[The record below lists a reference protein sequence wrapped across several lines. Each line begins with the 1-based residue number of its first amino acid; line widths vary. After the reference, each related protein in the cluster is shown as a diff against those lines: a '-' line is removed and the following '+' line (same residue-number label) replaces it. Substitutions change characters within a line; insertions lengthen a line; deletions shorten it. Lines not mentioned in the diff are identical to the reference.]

1 MISYTRNFE
10 DVMLARALQGVSGGF
25 YVDVGASHPVSDSN
39 TYALYNK
46 GWRGIAIEPQPIFN
60 SQWQSLR
67 PEDMLVNAA
76 VAAASGQATLH
87 KPIQYG
93 QGATIHLDL
102 AKGYAQQGLAMAQ
115 SVVPVHTLTEILSQ
129 LRPHGDI
136 HLLSIDV
143 EGAESD
149 ALLGLDLQRFRP
161 WLVVLES
168 VLPGLPTPN
177 YEAWEPILLA
187 AGYEFAYFDAVNRF
201 YVAKEHL
208 ELKAHFD
215 HPPCVWDEF
224 ESHEVVSL
232 RQQVQTQQ
240 EQINAM
246 AHSLLGCAQHM
257 EALGDLV
264 AYEQMLRKIFELAP
278 AYEDIYWPLGRLLT
292 GQGRRAEALA
302 FYQETIKHAPL
313 HFYSHHNIGM
323 LMRWEKRWE
332 ESEAAFRRMMEIKP
346 DFSEGRMNF
355 GALLLALGR
364 YPEGWALFESRYLV
378 NAGETPHMSHN
389 APYPR
394 WTGEPLAGKSI
405 IIMREQGY
413 GDEIMFARFAQSLK
427 ERGAARVTILC
438 QPLIRTL
445 LQTVPGVDDVVC
457 SEDLTGWPH
466 MDYWCYG
473 QSLPHALGITLD
485 TLPAA
490 IPYITPQTTPLMAWH
505 KRITEELPAGTF
517 KVGIT
522 WRGSPKH
529 GNDHNR
535 SLANLHVLRPLWDV
549 PNVSFVSL
557 QTGDAAL
564 EAANS
569 PPDQPIAEWGSQMSD
584 FADGAALVAQ
594 LDLIISVDTGIVHVA
609 GALGVPCWVM
619 IPRIETDWRWLNDRD
634 DSPWYPKGMR
644 IFRQTT
650 ASGWDDVLENI
661 KNSLLEMASS
671 PAEPSSPAES
681 SSPRRRGSSVLD
693 SRLRENDELAKC

>member
-10 DVMLARALQGVSGGF
+10 DVMLARALQSVPCGF

-39 TYALYNK
+39 TYALYSK
-46 GWRGIAIEPQPIFN
+46 GWRGIAIEPQSIFN
-60 SQWQSLR
+60 SQWQSFR
-67 PEDMLVNAA
+67 PEDVLVIAA

-93 QGATIHLDL
+93 QAATIHLDF
-102 AKGYAQQGLAMAQ
+102 AQDYAQRCLAMTQ
-115 SVVPVHTLTEILSQ
+115 SVVPMHTLTEILAQ
-129 LRPHGDI
+129 IRPEGDI

-149 ALLGLDLQRFRP
+149 VLRGLDLQRFRP
-161 WLVVLES
+161 WLIVLES

-177 YEAWEPILLA
+177 HEAWEPILLA

-201 YVAKEHL
+201 YVAKEHA
-208 ELKAHFD
+208 ELKTHFD
-215 HPPCVWDEF
+215 HPPCVWDDF
-224 ESHEVVSL
+224 EPHEVVSL

-240 EQINAM
+240 AQLTAM
-246 AHSLLGCAQHM
+246 AHGMLACARHF
-257 EALGDLV
+257 EASGDIA
-264 AYEQMLRKIFELAP
+264 AYEKVLWKIFELAP
-278 AYEDIYWPLGRLLT
+278 AFEDVYWPLGGLLT

-302 FYQETIKHAPL
+302 FYQGTIKHAPL

-323 LMRWEKRWE
+323 LCRWEKRWE
-332 ESEAAFRRMMEIKP
+332 ESEAAFRRMMQIKP
-346 DFSEGRMNF
+346 DFSEGRMNY

-364 YPEGWALFESRYLV
+364 YTEGWALFESRYLV
-378 NAGETPHMSHN
+378 FEGEKPRMSHN

-405 IIMREQGY
+405 VILREQGF
-413 GDEIMFARFAQSLK
+413 GDEIMFARFALSLK
-427 ERGAARVTILC
+427 ERGAARVTLLC
-438 QPLIRTL
+438 QPPIRTL
-445 LQTVPGVDDVVC
+445 LQTVPGVDSVVC
-457 SEDLTGWPH
+457 AEDLAAWPP

-473 QSLPHALGITLD
+473 QSLPHALGTTLA

-490 IPYITPQTTPLMAWH
+490 IPYITPQATQRMAWQ
-505 KRITEELPAGTF
+505 KRILEELPAGTL
-517 KVGIT
+517 KVGVT
-522 WRGSPKH
+522 WRGSPQH

-535 SLANLHVLRPLWDV
+535 SLANLQVLRPLWDV
-549 PNVSFVSL
+549 PNVTFVSL

-564 EAANS
+564 EAAN
-569 PPDQPIAEWGSQMSD
+569 PPLDQPTAEWGSQMSD
-584 FADGAALVAQ
+584 FAAGAALVAE
-594 LDLIISVDTGIVHVA
+594 LDLVISVDTGIVHVA

-634 DSPWYPKGMR
+634 DSPWYPVGMR

-650 ASGWDDVLENI
+650 DSGWDDVLENI

-671 PAEPSSPAES
+671 PAEPSSP
-681 SSPRRRGSSVLD
+681 RRRGSSVLD
-693 SRLRENDELAKC
+693 SRLRENDGLAKC